1 MWRESSECEMAH
13 KYSDV
18 IATFPPPEFDVLSSL
33 RMRRTHPSV
42 SVRMKLVTMR
52 LNGGV
57 DQRVIEIVIRRI
69 DRNKCVLRDEICA
82 VAPGASEPFWR
93 HFS

>member
-1 MWRESSECEMAH
+1 MAH

-33 RMRRTHPSV
+33 RVRRTHPSV
-42 SVRMKLVTMR
+42 SVRMKLVTMG

-69 DRNKCVLRDEICA
+69 DKCVLRDKICA

-93 HFS
+93 HFSQQ

>member
-1 MWRESSECEMAH
+1 
-13 KYSDV
+13 
-18 IATFPPPEFDVLSSL
+18 
-33 RMRRTHPSV
+33 MRRTHPSV
-42 SVRMKLVTMR
+42 SARMKLVTMV
-52 LNGGV
+52 LNDGV

-69 DRNKCVLRDEICA
+69 DRNKCVLRDKICA